1 MNALA
6 LIQKRLQKQ
15 HKVENYNRSISYRG
29 VVYSPEEVIS
39 NRTGDTCY
47 TYRGRTYCK

>member
-6 LIQKRLQKQ
+6 LIQQRLQKQ
-15 HKVENYNRSISYRG
+15 QKVENYNRSIAYRG
-29 VVYSPEEVIS
+29 VVYSPEQVAK
-39 NRTGDTCY
+39 NNTGETCY